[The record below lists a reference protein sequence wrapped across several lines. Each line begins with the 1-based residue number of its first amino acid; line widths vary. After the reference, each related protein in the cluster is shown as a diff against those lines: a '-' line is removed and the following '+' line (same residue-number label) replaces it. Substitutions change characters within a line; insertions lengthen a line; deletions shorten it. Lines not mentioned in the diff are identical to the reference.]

1 MRIYSSL
8 IAILL
13 SISLYSQPSTDDVYK
28 ARAEFRLGVQKGVE
42 HDFQGALHHFTE
54 AIELNPIY
62 AEAFLYR
69 GLAFNEVNGF
79 DSAIKDLTICIELD
93 PKFSDQAHFFRGI
106 AKVGLGNY
114 NGAIQDYTT
123 AIQLNPD
130 FIAYFRRGQ
139 ANMFLEEY
147 ARALQDFEIALRLN
161 PSLTEGYL
169 YRGMALYHLGLN
181 NEALRDLRRAAT
193 DLKSNTDAFYFSALA
208 RIATKDYYASI
219 RDLDKTIEL
228 NPQMADAYKARALA
242 YKETGNN
249 VKAKED
255 LDVFENLT
263 KQQTEI
269 TITHQDNTISQK
281 EEITKPEVE
290 KPLPDFAEL
299 FKSRDKAETV
309 AIEKESEANREAIEL
324 TKIVTPVPAPVEN
337 KNQQNVGNSEK
348 QTKAKTEITTHNS
361 DSFPETTTNSLNDID
376 SGFYNKMMNSS
387 SPKGF
392 GVQIASYTNTD
403 NLLSLASAYESQFN
417 TKCFIQVT
425 IVNGRRIYR
434 LIAGEF
440 SNRINAE
447 QFRDELRL
455 GDFPDCFLV
464 VYERLN

>member
-1 MRIYSSL
+1 MRIYTSL
-8 IAILL
+8 ILILL
-13 SISLYSQPSTDDVYK
+13 SINLFSQPSTDEVYK

-69 GLAFNEVNGF
+69 GLAYNEVNGF
-79 DSAIKDLTICIELD
+79 DAAIKDLTICIELD

-114 NGAIQDYTT
+114 NGAIQDFTT

-130 FIAYFRRGQ
+130 FIAFFRRGQ

-181 NEALRDLRRAAT
+181 TEALKDLSRATT
-193 DLKSNTDAFYFSALA
+193 DMKSNTDAFYFSALA
-208 RIATKDYYASI
+208 RIAIKDYYASI
-219 RDLDKTIEL
+219 RDLDKAIEL
-228 NPQMADAYKARALA
+228 NPQMAEAYKARALA

-255 LDVFENLT
+255 IDAFENLT
-263 KQQTEI
+263 KQQSEI
-269 TITHQDNTISQK
+269 TITHQDNTISK
-281 EEITKPEVE
+281 KDDSTKTEEE

-299 FKSRDKAETV
+299 FKNRDKAETV
-309 AIEKESEANREAIEL
+309 AIEKESVEKKETIEL
-324 TKIVTPVPAPVEN
+324 TKIVTPVPVPVES
-337 KNQQNVGNSEK
+337 KNPQDAKKLEK
-348 QTKAKTEITTHNS
+348 QTNT
-361 DSFPETTTNSLNDID
+361 DSFPETTTNSLDNID
-376 SGFYNKMMNSS
+376 TGFYDKIMNSS

-392 GVQIASYTNTD
+392 GVQIASYTNTE

-417 TKCFIQVT
+417 TKFFIQVT
-425 IVNGRRIYR
+425 IVNDRRIYR